1 MVNLSHRA
9 KRRVGYAAQMSFD
22 PLGPL
27 HAEPRLVTFMTDFGL
42 RDPSA
47 GVLSGVVLGIAPAAR
62 TLDLTHAIPPYDV
75 EAGAEA
81 LVESLVHLPVGAHV
95 AVVDPGV
102 GTQRRPIAIRC
113 ARGDVLIGPDN
124 GLLPPAA
131 AALGGAVA
139 AVILN
144 DERWWGNSRSHT
156 FHGRD
161 LFAPVAAHLAAG
173 VPFGDLGT
181 PLALDTIV
189 QMPPLSIEVVPG
201 ELRTVVRIIDGF
213 GTLVFAG
220 GRDDIDEA
228 LGALE
233 TGEAL
238 AVVIGATR
246 VDTVWAHR
254 FGDVAEGEPLC
265 YIDSTGR
272 LALAVNR
279 GSAAERYGAARRSP
293 ISITRA

>member
-1 MVNLSHRA
+1 M
-9 KRRVGYAAQMSFD
+9 
-22 PLGPL
+22 LGDL
-27 HAEPRLVTFMTDFGL
+27 RLVTFMTDFGL

-47 GVLSGVVLGIAPAAR
+47 GVLSGVVLAMTPNAR

-124 GLLPPAA
+124 GLLLPAA
-131 AALGGAVA
+131 QALGGIA
-139 AVILN
+139 AVVVLD
-144 DERWWGNSRSHT
+144 DERWWGPNRSHT

-173 VPFGDLGT
+173 VRFGDLGS
-181 PLALDTIV
+181 PLDASLLV
-189 QMPPLSIEVVPG
+189 PAASLPLEVKGG
-201 ELRTVVRIIDGF
+201 ELHTVVRIVDGF
-213 GTLVFAG
+213 GTLVLAG
-220 GRDDIDEA
+220 DRSDISAA
-228 LGALE
+228 LGTLE
-233 TGEAL
+233 PGLPLTIT
-238 AVVIGATR
+238 IGDQTIS
-246 VDTVWAHR
+246 TVWANR
-254 FGDVAEGEPLC
+254 FGDVPEGAPLC
-265 YIDSTGR
+265 YIDSAGR

-279 GSAAERYGAARRSP
+279 GSAAERYKATRRTP
-293 ISITRA
+293 VVITRA

>member
-1 MVNLSHRA
+1 
-9 KRRVGYAAQMSFD
+9 MSFD

-27 HAEPRLVTFMTDFGL
+27 HAQPRLVTFMTDFGL

-47 GVLSGVVLGIAPAAR
+47 GVLSGVVLGIAPDAR

-81 LVESLVHLPVGAHV
+81 LVESLVHLPIGAHV

-113 ARGDVLIGPDN
+113 GRGDALIGPDN
-124 GLLPPAA
+124 GLLLPAA

-139 AVILN
+139 AVILD
-144 DERWWGNSRSHT
+144 DERWWGSSRSHT

-181 PLALDTIV
+181 PISPSDLVPATKL
-189 QMPPLSIEVVPG
+189 PIEIGDGV
-201 ELRTVVRIIDGF
+201 LHTSVRIVDGF
-213 GTLVFAG
+213 GTLVLTGDRQA
-220 GRDDIDEA
+220 IESSI
-228 LGALE
+228 GAL
-233 TGEAL
+233 TAGEPL
-238 AVVIGATR
+238 KISVGDKQLT
-246 VDTVWAHR
+246 TVWANR
-254 FGDVAEGEPLC
+254 FGDVPEQEPLC
-265 YIDSTGR
+265 YIDSAGR
-272 LALAVNR
+272 LALAINR
-279 GSAAERYGAARRSP
+279 GSAADRYGAVRRTLVV
-293 ISITRA
+293 ITRA